1 MKFQLKSKTIWR
13 LPTSSPVC
21 EINLGSLSMVYR
33 QFCKKK
39 QWHHKTF
46 SILLEKLAQGNNQ
59 VWVQYAQGLFRK
71 CDAYRKGW
79 EYVQAIVCDMIN
91 FFPSWISSLPCT
103 VISLLWFSQQNESFS
118 TRLTSALPRN
128 CSCQTTV
135 VHNTPL
141 WQVMLLAPFSAKCF
155 ECRYTDWQ
163 LHFITLLNALVCH
176 WKLFGILWHVT
187 RPCAALKKCW
197 SLFLETLLDWVP
209 WTFLFFLFT

>member
-59 VWVQYAQGLFRK
+59 AWVQYAQGLFRK

-79 EYVQAIVCDMIN
+79 EYVQAIVCDTIN

-103 VISLLWFSQQNESFS
+103 VISLLWFSEQNESFS

-135 VHNTPL
+135 ATIHL
-141 WQVMLLAPFSAKCF
+141 YGQWCF
-155 ECRYTDWQ
+155 
-163 LHFITLLNALVCH
+163 
-176 WKLFGILWHVT
+176 WH
-187 RPCAALKKCW
+187 
-197 SLFLETLLDWVP
+197 LFLPSALSVVILIGSCILSH
-209 WTFLFFLFT
+209 F